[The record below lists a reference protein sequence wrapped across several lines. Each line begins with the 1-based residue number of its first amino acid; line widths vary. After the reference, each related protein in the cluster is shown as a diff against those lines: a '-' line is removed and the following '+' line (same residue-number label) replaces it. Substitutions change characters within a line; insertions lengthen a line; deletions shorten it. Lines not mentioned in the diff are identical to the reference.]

1 METKTGKSRT
11 KNYFATANNDAEGLA
26 AIKELRKTIKIQN
39 LIDRTM
45 ALQDPNFVPITRRV
59 SLYGRLGKNN
69 PNSDVYRYKFGN
81 GYQRIDIKHAAT
93 IDIYVTQFKKH
104 VCAHWQ
110 TGAPMTFFSSIY

>member
-1 METKTGKSRT
+1 MERKTDKFRT

-26 AIKELRKTIKIQN
+26 AIEELRKTFKIQN

-45 ALQDPNFVPITRRV
+45 ALQDPNFIPITRKV
-59 SLYGRLGKNN
+59 SLFGRLGKNN
-69 PNSDVYRYKFGN
+69 PNSDIYRYK
-81 GYQRIDIKHAAT
+81 GYQRIAVKHAAT

-110 TGAPMTFFSSIY
+110 TGKPMTFLRAI